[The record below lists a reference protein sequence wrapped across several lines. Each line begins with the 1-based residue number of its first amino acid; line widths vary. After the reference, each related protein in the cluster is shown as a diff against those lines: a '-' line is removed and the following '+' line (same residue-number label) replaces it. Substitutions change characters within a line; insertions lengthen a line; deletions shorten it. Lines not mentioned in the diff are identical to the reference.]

1 MVLFAIFCPIVAAVL
16 IMLGAPARKTALAA
30 SVLTFA
36 VALFLFASLDH
47 GNADF
52 QHVTSFSISPEW
64 RLSFTTGV
72 DGLSVIMVL
81 LASIVT
87 LAAVWFAGSIERYEN
102 AFYACLLFISGGAI
116 GAFASI
122 DLFFFYAFHELALIP
137 TFLLIG
143 IWGSGNRVAAAWKI
157 TIYLAIGSFILLLGL
172 ILLYQSFPLPSRSF
186 DIRVLRTAA
195 GMGQIAP
202 DAQRHV
208 YLLLLIGFGILIS
221 LFPFHTWAP
230 EAYAAAPAPAA
241 MLHAGVLKKFGL
253 YGLLRLAIPMLPEG
267 ARHWATLLIVLLL
280 GNIIYVGLVTIAQK
294 RLDWML
300 GYSSVMHMG
309 YIFLGIASFGVLGA
323 TGAVVLMFA
332 HGLSIALLFGIA
344 GELRRRTGTLAFDEL
359 GGIAR
364 VMPFAGLVFGLGVF
378 AAIGLPGFANFAG
391 EIMIFFGAFR
401 NGWEIGQFHI
411 FQIATVLALWGVVL
425 STVYMLRAYRKTFLG
440 SIREQWQKLPDLS
453 PALRVPVTLLVA
465 ALLCFGFF
473 PQFFVRNVAPT
484 FGTLSS
490 PKSDMQT
497 CSHGAMS
504 PCNSRSSIA
513 QAPRRSEAA
522 KELAAYDS
530 ITAPLLEIA
539 VLVLGMVILMIEAFV
554 GKIDKRVLAF
564 AAITGLAIVL
574 LATFFVAPSPAP
586 SQATGFWSFYTEDRM
601 AIFFKQFALLTT
613 ILVLIMMIDYAPV
626 VRSFFPGAAPHT
638 GLGEFVAL
646 PLFTCAG
653 LMYLVS
659 AIDFVFIF
667 VALELVT
674 VSFYVLVSF
683 TRRNPTTLEAGTKY
697 LVLSALSTAFLVY
710 GIAWIFG
717 ATGQTNL
724 YRLTAALANAGADS
738 GAALLG
744 MVFVLVAL
752 GFKIAAVPFQI
763 WVPDVYQG
771 APTPV
776 TAYLSVGSKAAGFVV
791 LIRVLQPFM
800 NLPQTER
807 LIFVI
812 ALLTLI
818 YGNLAAL
825 PQTNLKRLLAYSSI
839 AHAGYLLIGVVC
851 FDVGAITFYLVAY
864 LLMTLLSFAVLVIVA
879 QQTGEEIS
887 DFDGLA
893 KRSPFLAFAM
903 LIGMVSLAGV
913 PFTAGFLGKFYIFYA
928 ALLQRQIA
936 LVVVGVITVGCG
948 FYYYLKV
955 VRAMYWQSDSKT
967 DAIPVSG
974 LSRVAISALIVATI
988 CLGVYPQPILD
999 ALKH

>member
-1 MVLFAIFCPIVAAVL
+1 M
-16 IMLGAPARKTALAA
+16 T
-30 SVLTFA
+30 
-36 VALFLFASLDH
+36 
-47 GNADF
+47 
-52 QHVTSFSISPEW
+52 
-64 RLSFTTGV
+64 
-72 DGLSVIMVL
+72 
-81 LASIVT
+81 
-87 LAAVWFAGSIERYEN
+87 
-102 AFYACLLFISGGAI
+102 
-116 GAFASI
+116 
-122 DLFFFYAFHELALIP
+122 
-137 TFLLIG
+137 
-143 IWGSGNRVAAAWKI
+143 
-157 TIYLAIGSFILLLGL
+157 
-172 ILLYQSFPLPSRSF
+172 
-186 DIRVLRTAA
+186 
-195 GMGQIAP
+195 
-202 DAQRHV
+202 
-208 YLLLLIGFGILIS
+208 
-221 LFPFHTWAP
+221 
-230 EAYAAAPAPAA
+230 
-241 MLHAGVLKKFGL
+241 
-253 YGLLRLAIPMLPEG
+253 
-267 ARHWATLLIVLLL
+267 
-280 GNIIYVGLVTIAQK
+280 
-294 RLDWML
+294 
-300 GYSSVMHMG
+300 
-309 YIFLGIASFGVLGA
+309 
-323 TGAVVLMFA
+323 
-332 HGLSIALLFGIA
+332 
-344 GELRRRTGTLAFDEL
+344 
-359 GGIAR
+359 
-364 VMPFAGLVFGLGVF
+364 
-378 AAIGLPGFANFAG
+378 
-391 EIMIFFGAFR
+391 
-401 NGWEIGQFHI
+401 
-411 FQIATVLALWGVVL
+411 
-425 STVYMLRAYRKTFLG
+425 
-440 SIREQWQKLPDLS
+440 
-453 PALRVPVTLLVA
+453 
-465 ALLCFGFF
+465 
-473 PQFFVRNVAPT
+473 
-484 FGTLSS
+484 
-490 PKSDMQT
+490 
-497 CSHGAMS
+497 
-504 PCNSRSSIA
+504 
-513 QAPRRSEAA
+513 
-522 KELAAYDS
+522 S

-539 VLVLGMVILMIEAFV
+539 VLVLGMVILMTEAFA
-554 GKIDKRVLAF
+554 GKIDKRVLAY

-574 LATFFVAPSPAP
+574 LASFFVAPSPSP
-586 SQATGFWSFYTEDRM
+586 SHATGFWNFYTADRL

-626 VRSFFPGAAPHT
+626 VRSFFPGAAPQT

-851 FDVGAITFYLVAY
+851 FDVRAITFYLVAY
-864 LLMTLLSFAVLVIVA
+864 LLMTLLSFAVLIIVA

-928 ALLQRQIA
+928 AVLQRQIA

-955 VRAMYWQSDSKT
+955 IRAMYWQSDSKT
-967 DAIPVSG
+967 DAIPVNA

-988 CLGVYPQPILD
+988 CLGVYPQPIFE

>member
-1 MVLFAIFCPIVAAVL
+1 
-16 IMLGAPARKTALAA
+16 
-30 SVLTFA
+30 
-36 VALFLFASLDH
+36 
-47 GNADF
+47 
-52 QHVTSFSISPEW
+52 
-64 RLSFTTGV
+64 
-72 DGLSVIMVL
+72 
-81 LASIVT
+81 
-87 LAAVWFAGSIERYEN
+87 
-102 AFYACLLFISGGAI
+102 
-116 GAFASI
+116 
-122 DLFFFYAFHELALIP
+122 
-137 TFLLIG
+137 
-143 IWGSGNRVAAAWKI
+143 
-157 TIYLAIGSFILLLGL
+157 
-172 ILLYQSFPLPSRSF
+172 
-186 DIRVLRTAA
+186 
-195 GMGQIAP
+195 
-202 DAQRHV
+202 
-208 YLLLLIGFGILIS
+208 
-221 LFPFHTWAP
+221 
-230 EAYAAAPAPAA
+230 
-241 MLHAGVLKKFGL
+241 
-253 YGLLRLAIPMLPEG
+253 
-267 ARHWATLLIVLLL
+267 
-280 GNIIYVGLVTIAQK
+280 
-294 RLDWML
+294 
-300 GYSSVMHMG
+300 
-309 YIFLGIASFGVLGA
+309 
-323 TGAVVLMFA
+323 
-332 HGLSIALLFGIA
+332 
-344 GELRRRTGTLAFDEL
+344 
-359 GGIAR
+359 
-364 VMPFAGLVFGLGVF
+364 
-378 AAIGLPGFANFAG
+378 
-391 EIMIFFGAFR
+391 MI
-401 NGWEIGQFHI
+401 N
-411 FQIATVLALWGVVL
+411 
-425 STVYMLRAYRKTFLG
+425 
-440 SIREQWQKLPDLS
+440 
-453 PALRVPVTLLVA
+453 
-465 ALLCFGFF
+465 
-473 PQFFVRNVAPT
+473 
-484 FGTLSS
+484 
-490 PKSDMQT
+490 
-497 CSHGAMS
+497 
-504 PCNSRSSIA
+504 
-513 QAPRRSEAA
+513 
-522 KELAAYDS
+522 
-530 ITAPLLEIA
+530 APLLEIA
-539 VLVLGMVILMIEAFV
+539 VLVLGMLILMIEAFA

-564 AAITGLAIVL
+564 TAITGLAVVL
-574 LATFFVAPSPAP
+574 LASFFVAPFP
-586 SQATGFWSFYTEDRM
+586 SSADATGFWSFYTADRL

-626 VRSFFPGAAPHT
+626 VRSSFLGATPQA
-638 GLGEFVAL
+638 GFGEFVTL

-683 TRRNPTTLEAGTKY
+683 TRRNPTTLEAGAKY

-724 YRLTAALANAGADS
+724 YRLTAAAANSGSDS

-800 NLPQTER
+800 NLPQTHR

-839 AHAGYLLIGVVC
+839 AHAGYLLVGLVC
-851 FDVGAITFYLVAY
+851 FDVRAITFYLVAY
-864 LLMTLLSFAVLVIVA
+864 LLMTLLSFAVLIIVA

-928 ALLQRQIA
+928 AVLQRQIA

-967 DAIPVSG
+967 DAILVNG
-974 LSRVAISALIVATI
+974 LSRVAISALIIATI
-988 CLGVYPQPILD
+988 WLGVYPQPILD
-999 ALKH
+999 ALKR